1 MTFVENAETG
11 GGWYLLGVQSL
22 ACICLLSWGIVT
34 SIILLWSINKFV
46 TIRMEVHAE
55 LLGADLTEHSVKH
68 GNVGV
73 SRAIS
78 VLGPVLDPSD
88 VQGLDNVGT
97 NPMHEKNLNHVKN
110 LSRKKRYKF
119 SRILRDVTRNR
130 NLGINI
136 AQNLFP
142 KRAKRK
148 SAPRQ
153 DTSGG
158 KGGAAAAVGDV
169 GAPTHIAWVN

>member
-1 MTFVENAETG
+1 MLIATRTPFWCDNSH
-11 GGWYLLGVQSL
+11 LLTLQ
-22 ACICLLSWGIVT
+22 
-34 SIILLWSINKFV
+34 
-46 TIRMEVHAE
+46 
-55 LLGADLTEHSVKH
+55 
-68 GNVGV
+68 VGV